1 MRQVCR
7 YTALALVCCAI
18 TQVRVV
24 AVAQGER
31 PRVAIGNAGSAVAT
45 KPGEAD
51 GASSPALTGERRP
64 LYRLH
69 KSDVVEIQFDIVPEF
84 NQIQGIQPD
93 GFLALRDCAPI
104 AAEGMTLAELQ
115 DAVGKAYADTLNDP
129 KITIILKDFDKPYFI
144 ATGEVL
150 RPGKYELRADTTVA
164 EGLAIA
170 GGLNGQAKHSQVVL
184 FRHVSADRVESHLI
198 DVKRMLKSRDLEE
211 DIHLKP
217 GDFLFV
223 PQNTISKIR
232 KFMPAS
238 NLGMYWNGA
247 QY

>member
-1 MRQVCR
+1 
-7 YTALALVCCAI
+7 
-18 TQVRVV
+18 
-24 AVAQGER
+24 
-31 PRVAIGNAGSAVAT
+31 
-45 KPGEAD
+45 
-51 GASSPALTGERRP
+51 
-64 LYRLH
+64 
-69 KSDVVEIQFDIVPEF
+69 VVEIQFDIVPEF